1 MAVESRTAL
10 ALAPQEED
18 SVSQTTS
25 LLLCSRKRRRTTTE
39 LESEEEEEEEEEEG
53 IKKLPDVLLMDIL
66 CRLDS
71 QRAFQCRSVSKHWN
85 SLISHP
91 YFVHHRHCHR
101 NRHSD
106 SECLLIVLTFAFYVN
121 AVVTTKSL
129 EFFYFLKFLPFPE
142 HHLSIYASFNDLLL
156 VRNFI
161 PLRLDLSLQFII
173 CNPFTRQ
180 WLAIPPIFSEDYQ
193 LGGER
198 DILVGLII
206 RQQENYPYSNIYK
219 VVRIHCPFETT
230 TTQIKMEIFSS
241 ETGEWCNLFVESPRV
256 LSPCNS
262 ISRQAGVFPCNGM
275 LHWVDADQEFVKG
288 FLVYDPFNDIGHL
301 GYIDPPVEMNFL
313 PTDLVFFGVFRGRLR
328 IIQRSHT
335 LFSNRIR
342 PRLYCFSV
350 WELEDYANA
359 GTWCLKCKIK
369 FSDIVSQCPR
379 VGRPVMNFLAFHTN
393 VAELVLFQ
401 FGKDIKW
408 YNMHTKVFTEIGKL
422 PVDDEFSNVRPPI
435 FLLGYQSWPTPI
447 PRRPLELE

>member
-1 MAVESRTAL
+1 MAVESSTAL
-10 ALAPQEED
+10 ALVPQEED
-18 SVSQTTS
+18 SVSQATS
-25 LLLCSRKRRRTTTE
+25 LLPCSRKRRRITTE
-39 LESEEEEEEEEEEG
+39 LESEEEEEEG

-66 CRLDS
+66 CRLGR
-71 QRAFQCRSVSKHWN
+71 QRAFQCKCVSKHWN

-106 SECLLIVLTFAFYVN
+106 SEGLLIVLTIACYVQAF
-121 AVVTTKSL
+121 VTDKSL
-129 EFFYFLKFLPFPE
+129 EFFNVLKFLPFPE

-156 VRNFI
+156 IRNFI

-173 CNPFTRQ
+173 CNPLTRQ
-180 WLAIPPIFSEDYQ
+180 WLAIPPIFSQDYR

-206 RQQENYPYSNIYK
+206 RQRENYPYSNRYK

-301 GYIDPPVEMNFL
+301 RYIDPPVEMNFS

-328 IIQRSHT
+328 IIQNSHT
-335 LFSNRIR
+335 PFYYWIR

-350 WELEDYANA
+350 WELEDYTNA

-369 FSDIVSQCPR
+369 FFDIVLQCPR
-379 VGRPVMNFLAFHTN
+379 VGRPVINFLAFHTK

-401 FGKDIKW
+401 IGKDILW
-408 YNMHTKVFTEIGKL
+408 YNVNTKVFKEIGKL
-422 PVDDEFSNVRPPI
+422 RRVEEEFSNVRPPI